1 MMPKLNLKPAK
12 DKAGKVLVAQGEV
25 VPEVDPSSPRTQRK
39 SEWLRETLGNPDAAA
54 IGASFSRTEL
64 LNGVRLFDLGTDAAT
79 SISADNSLEKML
91 AHQMAAAHDLAMK
104 LCYFAMDADLGPLNI
119 PKLTN
124 AAVRLM
130 EAYQG
135 ALLVLHKIKTGGRQT
150 VVVQHVD
157 VGSGGQAVIAGSVN
171 SSPAA
176 RRGGGSRDNE

>member
-1 MMPKLNLKPAK
+1 MSKLNLKPAK
-12 DKAGKVLVAQGEV
+12 DKSGKVRVAQGEV
-25 VPEVDPSSPRTQRK
+25 VPEVDPSTLRTEMRT
-39 SEWLRETLGNPDAAA
+39 EWLRETLGNPDAVAVA
-54 IGASFSRTEL
+54 ASFNRTEL
-64 LNGVRLFDLGTDAAT
+64 LNGVSLFDLGTDAAT
-79 SISADNSLEKML
+79 SISAENSIEKML

-104 LCYFAMDADLGPLNI
+104 LCNFAMDADLGPLNI

-135 ALLVLHKIKTGGRQT
+135 GLLALHKIKTGGRQT

-171 SSPAA
+171 SSSKVRP
-176 RRGGGSRDNE
+176 GGGVA